1 MDWIDYR
8 DTIQAQKEKN
18 RFTMLRIHETT
29 FHDSIWDPFGDAT
42 LKHTNLKQSGSNEYE
57 VFSDRMVYRNV
68 FVIDSEKQ
76 V

>member
-1 MDWIDYR
+1 
-8 DTIQAQKEKN
+8 
-18 RFTMLRIHETT
+18 MLRIHETT

-42 LKHTNLKQSGSNEYE
+42 LEHTNLKQSGSNEYE